1 MKAHIVHMRP
11 VAHFLHTL
19 SNDYNRRPSPHLFYL
34 ALLGIVIAGI
44 GFTPTSDNNL
54 LAIFL
59 IVLGI
64 LLILPLIVV
73 AWLIR
78 GVYRRRVKIRNLM
91 VEQIQWRGD
100 EQVLDMGTG
109 SGVTLVTCAKKLTT
123 GKAMGIDLWL
133 PDSGG
138 GTPAICWK
146 NVYAEGVQDR
156 ADVRRMD
163 ARETAFPDDH
173 FDVVMSSFMI
183 HHIGGGK
190 DHMLAAKEIYRVLKP
205 GGQLVIFDTMHVLH
219 HMKAALETVGLTNVN
234 LSGEE
239 GGLLTGQKPG

>member
-1 MKAHIVHMRP
+1 MKAHIIHMRP

-19 SNDYNRRPSPHLFYL
+19 SNDYNRRPAPHLFYL
-34 ALLGIVIAGI
+34 ALLGIVIASI
-44 GFTPTSDNNL
+44 GFTRTNDNSL
-54 LAIFL
+54 LAFGL
-59 IVLGI
+59 IALGI
-64 LLILPLIVV
+64 LLIVPLIIV
-73 AWLIR
+73 AWLIT
-78 GVYRRRVKIRNLM
+78 GVHQRRVKIRKLM

-123 GKAMGIDLWL
+123 GKAIGIDLWL

-138 GTPAICWK
+138 GSPAICWK

-156 ADVRRMD
+156 ADVQRMD
-163 ARETAFPDDH
+163 ARETSFPDDY

-190 DHMLAAKEIYRVLKP
+190 DHMLAAQEINRVLKP

-219 HMKAALETVGLTNVN
+219 HMKAALEAVGLTNVN
-234 LSGEE
+234 LRGDED
-239 GGLLTGQKPG
+239 GLLTGQKPG